1 MEELGEVLV
10 SSNAHAKVAKKSL
23 HTAGTFRN
31 GIKEHL
37 KTIMKHLKAEEKNLK
52 NKVKIWSSAPPLQII
67 DCCTPNRQL
76 LDCSTPNGG
85 KADPLF
91 INPVTPIP
99 GDFNDHD
106 PAIKDQKVLNDSV
119 GSGMAEV
126 VDPTRSYV
134 DPKAEMD
141 IASD

>member
-10 SSNAHAKVAKKSL
+10 SSRVHAKVAKKCL
-23 HTAGTFRN
+23 HTAGTFRH

-37 KTIMKHLKAEEKNLK
+37 KTIMKQLKAEEKNLK
-52 NKVKIWSSAPPLQII
+52 NKVKPTPHLQLI

-91 INPVTPIP
+91 MINPITPIP
-99 GDFNDHD
+99 GDFNDTDD
-106 PAIKDQKVLNDSV
+106 PAIKDQKVLDSV
-119 GSGMAEV
+119 SLSGMAEV
-126 VDPTRSYV
+126 VDPVQYV

-141 IASD
+141 TASE